1 MACAHL
7 RVCTAP
13 SGVHCDA
20 FISFHLLC
28 RFSFHFSSFFFCA
41 SLLILFDGAGQWKFP
56 APSREGVW
64 GGMGRDGK
72 RGGGGAPSWG
82 GERRLEGTS
91 ASVYLGGAWR
101 VRGKELRHGGYRR
114 CEGLVTCSHPVG
126 LGGRRKPV
134 LRRVD
139 DDSGQT
145 DEGHRPREGVRQT
158 QEPLERP
165 ARGSN
170 LGRVRH
176 GHGYICGEV

>member
-1 MACAHL
+1 MG
-7 RVCTAP
+7 RYG
-13 SGVHCDA
+13 SGRKA
-20 FISFHLLC
+20 GGG
-28 RFSFHFSSFFFCA
+28 RSSF
-41 SLLILFDGAGQWKFP
+41 
-56 APSREGVW
+56 V
-64 GGMGRDGK
+64 GRRTEA
-72 RGGGGAPSWG
+72 RGDERQRVSW
-82 GERRLEGTS
+82 R
-91 ASVYLGGAWR
+91 SVAR
-101 VRGKELRHGGYRR
+101 AGKELRHGGYRR

-176 GHGYICGEV
+176 GHGYIRGEV